1 MSSTTQSLVKYGPP
15 STAHTTSSQEV
26 LNSVI
31 PPREWREGEKLWV
44 QYASPS
50 PATNTE
56 VVALEQQLNS
66 ALSQRQARETGICP
80 IREELFD
87 QAMLEII
94 RQVTVGCAER
104 GLLLLRARDEKLAT
118 VRAYQQLYESSVAF
132 GMRKALLQERATLDS
147 HAAEAALTADIAR
160 LEGEISA
167 AESELAEVR
176 RKDADQTREEE
187 AKHALEVESLTKHN
201 QHLKDQLETLLS
213 VPKKL

>member
-1 MSSTTQSLVKYGPP
+1 MSTPSLVKYGPP
-15 STAHTTSSQEV
+15 STTQPSSSQEV

-44 QYASPS
+44 QYASPT
-50 PATNTE
+50 PATNSE
-56 VVALEQQLNS
+56 VVALEHQLNT

-80 IREELFD
+80 IREELHD
-87 QAMLEII
+87 QAMQELI

-132 GMRKALLQERATLDS
+132 GMRKALLHDR
-147 HAAEAALTADIAR
+147 AR
-160 LEGEISA
+160 LEAAAADAALAADLAALQSEIASLTD
-167 AESELAEVR
+167 ELADLK
-176 RKDADQTREEE
+176 RKDADQTKDDE
-187 AKHALEVESLTKHN
+187 AKHAAEVEGLARHN
-201 QHLKDQLETLLS
+201 AHLKEQLEALLS